1 MSTPGWYHILSM
13 SHSPQLCGSAVKNLP
28 AKRETPEVQA
38 QSLWRE
44 DPLEKEMVTRSSI
57 LAWGVA
63 WTEEPGRLQSMG
75 SHRESDTNE
84 RAAPPGPHAW
94 HPLFPTVISFSRSV
108 LLWPLLRF
116 SPPSPLLPL
125 AHYYGTIYRVL
136 FSEIHL

>member
-57 LAWGVA
+57 PAWESHGQRSPA
-63 WTEEPGRLQSMG
+63 GYSPWG
-75 SHRESDTNE
+75 HRESDTTE
-84 RAAPPGPHAW
+84 RAAPPGPQAW